1 MKFQAPKGFTVVL
14 PKDLDEACR
23 IQASEK
29 TRCKLVAGGTDVLA
43 QWAAG
48 VPMPARVLS
57 LWNLEGLVGI
67 EVGKD
72 GLVEIGAATTHA
84 AIYGHPGLKAR
95 LPALV
100 AACSSVGAT
109 QIQQRGTLGG
119 NAANASPAGDTGP
132 ALLVTDGCVLFASAK
147 GLRTV
152 PIAEFWT
159 GYRQIAARPDEIV
172 ATFLLPSKGGAR
184 EGFRKIGTRRA
195 QAISK
200 IMAAYRIAVR
210 KNVVERAAL
219 ALGSVAAVPVRLPDV
234 ERFLLGQ
241 TVTPGLAD
249 AAAKLAFDSVQPI
262 SDIRSSADYRRH
274 AAASLV
280 RSIVASLAQ

>member
-1 MKFQAPKGFTVVL
+1 MKLSPPKGFTVVL
-14 PKDLDEACR
+14 PADLEEACR

-29 TRCKLVAGGTDVLA
+29 TRCKLIAGGTDVVA

-48 VPMPARVLS
+48 VPMPPRVLS
-57 LWNLEGLVGI
+57 LWNLEGLTGI
-67 EVGKD
+67 EIRED
-72 GLVEIGAATTHA
+72 GLAEIGAATPHA
-84 AIYGHPGLKAR
+84 AIAAHPLLKTR

-100 AACSSVGAT
+100 AASASVGAT

-119 NAANASPAGDTGP
+119 NVANASPAGDTGP
-132 ALLVTDGCVLFASAK
+132 ALLVTDGYVLLASSR
-147 GLRTV
+147 GLRSV

-159 GYRQIAARPDEIV
+159 GYRQIAARPDEII
-172 ATFLLPSKGGAR
+172 ASFLLPSKGRAR

-200 IMAAYRIAVR
+200 IMAAYRIVVR
-210 KNVVERAAL
+210 KNVVEHAAL
-219 ALGSVAAVPVRLPDV
+219 ALGSVAAVPVRLPVV

-241 TVTPGLAD
+241 PLSSDLPD
-249 AAAKLAFDSVQPI
+249 AAAKLAFDNVQPI

-274 AAASLV
+274 AAARLV
-280 RSIVASLAQ
+280 HSIVASLAR